1 VLDRVSGTLSRYNMC
16 APGQHVAVA
25 VSGGADSVCLLY
37 LLHQLA
43 ASRNI
48 TLSVAHLNHKLRGSE
63 SDDDAEFVKKLAE
76 NLGLPFHYKEV
87 AVSSIEGNLEQT
99 SRNARHLFFGSLA
112 ADRIATGHTQSDQVE
127 TVLYRLLRGSGTA
140 GLAGVLP
147 VTGCRIRPL
156 IECTRR
162 EVREYLAS
170 FRIPWREDST
180 NSDISY
186 ARNYIRHQILPIL
199 PEGVEP
205 VLARTA
211 DLAREEEEYWASE
224 IDRLAAQYLRPDA
237 KAVLVNADDLNTLP
251 VAVQR
256 RLLRRA
262 VQMIK
267 GDLREIDLFHIDALL
282 RLAAQREGHGRSQA
296 PGIDV
301 FRSFE
306 WLRFAKLRS
315 ESRAERD
322 YSRPLAAP
330 GRTPIPGQKSAVSVE
345 VTENTEYTL
354 SPRGYN
360 EIGDLLDADCLSGPM
375 ELRNWRPGDQFT
387 RTGRSSEKVKTLFQ
401 LARIPIWDRQG
412 WPVITSGDRIVWT
425 RRFGVASECVPAQNS
440 SRIFRIVEQDLD
452 SAESNTTDLASL

>member
-1 VLDRVSGTLSRYNMC
+1 MLDRVSGTLSRYNMC
-16 APGQHVAVA
+16 GPGQHVAVA

-43 ASRNI
+43 GSRNI

-63 SDDDAEFVKKLAE
+63 SDGDAEFVKKLAE
-76 NLGLPFHYKEV
+76 NFGLSFHYKEV
-87 AVSSIEGNLEQT
+87 EVSSIEGNLEQAG
-99 SRNARHLFFGSLA
+99 RNARHLFFETLA
-112 ADRIATGHTQSDQVE
+112 ADRIATGHTQSDQAE

-147 VTGCRIRPL
+147 VTDRRIRPL
-156 IECTRR
+156 IECTGK
-162 EVREYLAS
+162 EVREYLTS

-186 ARNYIRHQILPIL
+186 ARNYIRHQIVPVL
-199 PEGVEP
+199 PEGVEA

-211 DLAREEEEYWASE
+211 DLAREEEEYWTSK
-224 IDRLAAQYLRPDA
+224 IDRLSLQYLRPDT
-237 KAVLVNADDLNTLP
+237 KAVLVNADDLSTLP

-262 VQMIK
+262 VQTIK

-306 WLRFAKLRS
+306 WLRFAKPRS
-315 ESRAERD
+315 ESRSERD
-322 YSRPLAAP
+322 YCVPLAAP
-330 GRTPIPGQKSAVSVE
+330 GRTPVPGQKSVVCVE

-354 SPRGYN
+354 PPQGYN
-360 EIGDLLDADCLSGPM
+360 ENGNLLDADCLSSPM

-425 RRFGVASECVPAQNS
+425 RRFGVASECVPAKNS

-452 SAESNTTDLASL
+452 SAESNTTDSASL